1 MLKSFYRCKMR
12 KHLTYAIL
20 FFILCSFNVSAQQF
34 EFNDNCQRAYKLAI
48 SFRFEEANK
57 LLEVEESTNADNLIP
72 LLIRDIEDAS
82 RVFISEEQAVY
93 DRLKGNKKIR
103 EAKIEKG
110 DKKSPW
116 YLYSLAEINL
126 HWAAA
131 QLKFEEYISSAI
143 EVNRAFGMLK
153 ENEKKFPAFGPTHK
167 SLGLMRSMIGSLP
180 DQYQWLLKFVGVR
193 GNFYEGYHEI
203 KRFELITE
211 KDSSMTAFATETM
224 LFAGIIEAN
233 FMNSDENAIAFLDRL
248 DKIKNFNPLLSYVYL
263 STALKTGQTERVFK
277 RTNIVEFDKRY
288 YAFQYLNLLYGEAK
302 LCRGDADADVY
313 IKKYLK
319 NFKGKNYIKN
329 ANMRLW
335 WYSIVHDQAE
345 EAKKYFEDINGIGS
359 IVVDEDKYALD
370 TYHKKYWPDKSLL
383 KARIL
388 FDGGYYSRA
397 LQVITKLELDKL
409 TRPND
414 RVEFMYRLGRIYQRT
429 NNFQQA
435 INSYEKTIQ
444 FGGNLPEY
452 FAASACFELG
462 KIYELKKEYDLSLY
476 YLNKSKTFKNH
487 SYRTSLN
494 QKAKAA
500 INRVEAKKAMEKK

>member
-1 MLKSFYRCKMR
+1 MLGFSKSATIFVC
-12 KHLTYAIL
+12 LI
-20 FFILCSFNVSAQQF
+20 SNVCFAQNF
-34 EFNDNCQRAYKLAI
+34 EFNENCQTAYKLAI

-57 LLEVEESTNADNLIP
+57 LLELEESTNQDNLIP

-82 RVFISEEQAVY
+82 RVFITEEQSVY
-93 DRLKGNKKIR
+93 DKLKGNKKIR

-110 DKKSPW
+110 NKKSPW

-131 QLKFEEYISSAI
+131 RLKFEEYISSAV
-143 EVNRAFGMLK
+143 EVNRAYGMLK
-153 ENEKKFPAFGPTHK
+153 ENEKKFPSFGPTHK

-180 DQYQWLLKFVGVR
+180 DQYQWLLKFVGVS
-193 GNFYEGYHEI
+193 GNFYDGYHEI
-203 KRFELITE
+203 KRFEAITE
-211 KDSSMTAFATETM
+211 KDSSMSAFATETM

-248 DKIKNFNPLLSYVYL
+248 DKLKNFNPLLSYVYL
-263 STALKTGQTERVFK
+263 STALKTGQSERVFK
-277 RTNIVEFDKRY
+277 RNNILDFDKRY
-288 YAFQYLNLLYGEAK
+288 FQFQYLNLLYGEAK
-302 LCRGDADADVY
+302 LCRGDEDADVY
-313 IKKYLK
+313 IKKFLK

-335 WYSIVHDQAE
+335 WYSIINEKPED
-345 EAKKYFEDINGIGS
+345 AKKYFEEIKGPGITD
-359 IVVDEDKYALD
+359 VDEDKYALSV
-370 TYHKKYWPDKSLL
+370 YKKKYWPEKSLL
-383 KARIL
+383 KARVL
-388 FDGGYYSRA
+388 FDGGYYTRA
-397 LQVITKLELDKL
+397 LQVITKVDLEKL
-409 TRPND
+409 TRTND

-429 NNFQQA
+429 NNFPQA

-444 FGGNLPEY
+444 FGANIPEY

-462 KIYELKKEYDLSLY
+462 KIYELKKEYDKSLL

-500 INRVEAKKAMEKK
+500 INRVEAKKEAEKR

>member
-1 MLKSFYRCKMR
+1 MLAQGKKVF
-12 KHLTYAIL
+12 IL
-20 FFILCSFNVSAQQF
+20 IFFISNFCAAQNF
-34 EFNDNCQRAYKLAI
+34 EFNENCQRAYKLAI

-57 LLEVEESTNADNLIP
+57 ILEQEEANNQNNLIP

-82 RVFISEEQAVY
+82 KVFITEEKSVY
-93 DRLKGNKKIR
+93 EKLKANKKLR

-110 DKKSPW
+110 NKKSPW

-126 HWAAA
+126 HWAAVR
-131 QLKFEEYISSAI
+131 LKFEEYISSAM

-153 ENEKKFPAFGPTHK
+153 ENEKKFPSFGPTHK

-180 DQYQWLLKFVGVR
+180 DQYQWLLKFVGVS
-193 GNFYEGYHEI
+193 GNFYEGYNEI
-203 KRFELITE
+203 KRFEAITE
-211 KDSSMTAFATETM
+211 KDSSMNAFATETM

-248 DKIKNFNPLLSYVYL
+248 DKVKNFNPLLSYVYL
-263 STALKTGQTERVFK
+263 STALKTGQSERIFK
-277 RTNIVEFDKRY
+277 KNNIIDFDKRY
-288 YAFQYLNLLYGEAK
+288 FQFQYLNLLYGEAK
-302 LCRGDADADVY
+302 LCRGDVDADVY
-313 IKKYLK
+313 IKKFLK

-335 WYSIVHDQAE
+335 WYSIVNDKAE
-345 EAKKYFEDINGIGS
+345 DAKKYFEDINGSGITD
-359 IVVDEDKYALD
+359 VDEDKYALSV
-370 TYHKKYWPDKSLL
+370 YQKKYWPEKSLL

-388 FDGGYYSRA
+388 FDGGYYTRA
-397 LQVITKLELDKL
+397 LQVMTKIDLDKL
-409 TRPND
+409 DRSND

-429 NNFQQA
+429 NNFPQA

-444 FGGNLPEY
+444 YGAELPEY

-462 KIYELKKEYDLSLY
+462 KIYELKKDYDKSLL

-500 INRVEAKKAMEKK
+500 INRVEAKKESEKK